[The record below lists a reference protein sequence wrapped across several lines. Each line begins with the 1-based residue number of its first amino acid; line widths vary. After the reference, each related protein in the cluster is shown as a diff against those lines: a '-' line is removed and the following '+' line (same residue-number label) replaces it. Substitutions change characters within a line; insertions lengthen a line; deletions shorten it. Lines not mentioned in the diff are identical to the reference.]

1 LCKLLILL
9 EFLPL
14 YFSTEIGDNNSM
26 EMRNE
31 IKVGDVVKS
40 LDFVSVNDCY
50 YVGLVTDIF
59 ENEGRFRAT
68 TVKRVWD
75 GSVVSKIETSE
86 TFESWLPGHQFFDDM
101 AEEKGVGPRVQ
112 VVA

>member
-1 LCKLLILL
+1 LILL

-40 LDFVSVNDCY
+40 LDFVGSNDCY
-50 YVGLVTDIF
+50 YVGLVTAIHGD
-59 ENEGRFRAT
+59 GTFRADT
-68 TVKRVWD
+68 IKRVWMGAVD
-75 GSVVSKIETSE
+75 NRFPSA
-86 TFESWLPGHQFFDDM
+86 TFVAPLPGHHFADDLM
-101 AEEKGVGPRVQ
+101 FPRVE
-112 VVA
+112 VLA

>member
-1 LCKLLILL
+1 MCKLLILL

-40 LDFVSVNDCY
+40 LDFVGVNDCF
-50 YVGLVTDIF
+50 YVGLVTEILND
-59 ENEGRFRAT
+59 GRFRAKAI
-68 TVKRVWD
+68 KRVWKGEAD
-75 GSVVSKIETSE
+75 KRPLADE
-86 TFESWLPGHQFFDDM
+86 FFAPLPGYDFFDDM
-101 AEEKGVGPRVQ
+101 AEWKDAAPRVQ

>member
-1 LCKLLILL
+1 MDGMGSKQQVRI
-9 EFLPL
+9 
-14 YFSTEIGDNNSM
+14 
-26 EMRNE
+26 
-31 IKVGDVVKS
+31 GDVVKS
-40 LDFVSVNDCY
+40 LDFVGVNNCF

-101 AEEKGVGPRVQ
+101 AEEKGVEPRVQ
-112 VVA
+112 VIA

>member
-1 LCKLLILL
+1 MCKLLILL

-40 LDFVSVNDCY
+40 LDFVGINDCF
-50 YVGLVTDIF
+50 YVGLVTEILND
-59 ENEGRFRAT
+59 GRFRAKAI
-68 TVKRVWD
+68 KRVWKGEAD
-75 GSVVSKIETSE
+75 KRPLADE
-86 TFESWLPGHQFFDDM
+86 FFAPLPGYDFFDDM
-101 AEEKGVGPRVQ
+101 AEWKDAAPRVQ

>member
-1 LCKLLILL
+1 MCKLLILL
-9 EFLPL
+9 EFLLL

-40 LDFVSVNDCY
+40 LDFVGINDCF
-50 YVGLVTDIF
+50 YVGLVTEILND
-59 ENEGRFRAT
+59 GRFRAKAI
-68 TVKRVWD
+68 KRVWKGEAD
-75 GSVVSKIETSE
+75 KRPLADE
-86 TFESWLPGHQFFDDM
+86 FFAPLPGHDFFDDM
-101 AEEKGVGPRVQ
+101 AEWKDAAPRIQ

>member
-1 LCKLLILL
+1 MCKLLILL

-40 LDFVSVNDCY
+40 LDFVGINDCF
-50 YVGLVTDIF
+50 YVGLVTEILND
-59 ENEGRFRAT
+59 GRFRAKAI
-68 TVKRVWD
+68 KRVWKGEAD
-75 GSVVSKIETSE
+75 KRPLADE
-86 TFESWLPGHQFFDDM
+86 FFAPLPGYDFFDDM
-101 AEEKGVGPRVQ
+101 AEWKDAAPRIQ

>member
-1 LCKLLILL
+1 MCKLLILL

-40 LDFVSVNDCY
+40 LDFVGVNDCF
-50 YVGLVTDIF
+50 YVGLVTEILND
-59 ENEGRFRAT
+59 GRFRAKAI
-68 TVKRVWD
+68 KRVWKGEAD
-75 GSVVSKIETSE
+75 KRPLADE
-86 TFESWLPGHQFFDDM
+86 FFAPLPGYDFFDDM
-101 AEEKGVGPRVQ
+101 AEWKDAAPRIQ

>member
-1 LCKLLILL
+1 MCKLLILL

-40 LDFVSVNDCY
+40 LDFVGVNDCF
-50 YVGLVTDIF
+50 YVGLVTEILND
-59 ENEGRFRAT
+59 GRFRAKAI
-68 TVKRVWD
+68 KRVWKGEAD
-75 GSVVSKIETSE
+75 KRPLADE
-86 TFESWLPGHQFFDDM
+86 FFAPLPGHDFFDDM
-101 AEEKGVGPRVQ
+101 AEWKNAAPRIQ